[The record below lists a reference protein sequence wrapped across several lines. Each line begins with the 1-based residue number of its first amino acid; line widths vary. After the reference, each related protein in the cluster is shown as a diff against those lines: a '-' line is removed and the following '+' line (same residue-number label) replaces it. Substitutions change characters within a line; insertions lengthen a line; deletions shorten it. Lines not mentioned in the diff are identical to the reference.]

1 MTQNKPAVAVPTA
14 INFIDNPLA
23 LDIFADTA
31 VGFTNFN
38 GVVRIALASSR
49 THHAGAAG
57 PVNQVVVG
65 RLVMP
70 IQAAQNLAVGVFD
83 FLKAHGIDPLTSAA
97 RQSQN
102 LTHGAKR

>member
-1 MTQNKPAVAVPTA
+1 MTQNKPTVAMPTA
-14 INFIDNPLA
+14 VNFIDNPLA
-23 LDIFADTA
+23 PDVFADTA

-49 THHAGAAG
+49 THHASATG

-70 IQAAQNLAVGVFD
+70 ILAAQNLAVGLFD
-83 FLKAHGIDPLTSAA
+83 FLKSHGIDPLTA
-97 RQSQN
+97 QKPN
-102 LTHGAKR
+102 